1 LAEDNAFSHLVV
13 VGASAGSIEALSE
26 LVSTLPQD
34 FAAPIVITQHLDPER
49 VSYLEQILSSRS
61 TLPVRTVSDHVP
73 LEAGVIFVV
82 PSSHQVNITDHEIAF
97 QTCQDV
103 TAHREA
109 EEELRESEERLRQAL
124 EIETV
129 GVLFFKVDGSITDAN
144 EAFLGMSGYSREDL
158 AEGLLRWDD
167 MTPPEWMP
175 HSLKAIEEFRTTG
188 RTTPYEKEYIRKDGS
203 RWWAMFAATRL
214 GEEEGVEFVIDITE
228 SKRAEEALRE
238 SELRLR
244 TLMSNIPGAVFRSV
258 VREGQPVM
266 QFVSDRIEEITGYP
280 ASDFVADRVRWY
292 GSIIHPEDLPK
303 NEATVWRAME
313 RGEPYFLEYRILHA
327 DGGVRWVNERGSG
340 VFSAAGKLLWID
352 GAIFDITEHQKAEE
366 EREQLLARELSARAQ
381 AEERRR
387 LSREL
392 HDRVAHDIALVH
404 QSLELHEALKERD
417 PERAKSKFELARKT
431 TKEALESIRN
441 LSIKLRR
448 PEVSRGLEAALSDLL
463 RDVVPPTANFDLS
476 AEGDETLVPSE
487 ARAQVFLILRE
498 ALRNA
503 VAHSGCSRI
512 TVRLG
517 ILPEEIVGSVED
529 DGRGFRT
536 RALQPAD
543 HNGLK
548 SMQERAS
555 LLGGTL
561 DVFSAP
567 GRGTTVKV
575 TIPLEGGARD
585 GR

>member
-1 LAEDNAFSHLVV
+1 MAEDKTYSHLVV
-13 VGASAGSIEALSE
+13 IDASADSIEALSE

-34 FAAPIVITQHLDPER
+34 FPAPIVIVQHLDPER
-49 VSYLEQILSSRS
+49 VGNLEQILSRRS
-61 TLPVRTVSDHVP
+61 MLPVRTVSDHTP
-73 LEAGVIFVV
+73 LEAGVMFVV
-82 PSSHQVNITDHEIAF
+82 PPSHQVNITDHEIAF
-97 QTCQDV
+97 QTYRDV

-129 GVLFFKVDGSITDAN
+129 GVIFFKVDGSITDAN
-144 EAFLGMSGYSREDL
+144 EAFLQMCGYSREDL
-158 AEGLLRWDD
+158 AENLVRWDK

-175 HSLKAIEEFRTTG
+175 DSLKAIEEFRTTG

-203 RWWAMFAATRL
+203 RWWALFAAKRL

-238 SELRLR
+238 SELRFR

-280 ASDFVADRVRWY
+280 ASDFVAGRVRWY
-292 GSIIHPEDLPK
+292 RSIIHPEDLPK
-303 NEATVWRAME
+303 NGATVWRAME
-313 RGEPYFLEYRILHA
+313 RREPYFLEYRILHA

-340 VFSAAGKLLWID
+340 VFSASGKLLWID

-366 EREQLLARELSARAQ
+366 ERERLLARELTARAQ

-392 HDRVAHDIALVH
+392 HDRVAHDMALVH
-404 QSLELHEALKERD
+404 QSLELHEAFKERD
-417 PERAKSKFELARKT
+417 PERAKSKIELARKT

-441 LSIKLRR
+441 LSMKLRR
-448 PEVSRGLEAALSDLL
+448 SEVSRGLEAALSDLL
-463 RDVVPPTANFDLS
+463 RDVVPPTASFDLS
-476 AEGDETLVPSE
+476 AEGDETLVPTE

-498 ALRNA
+498 AIRNA
-503 VAHSGCSRI
+503 VAHSGCSCI

-529 DGRGFRT
+529 DGLGFHT
-536 RALQPAD
+536 QALQPAD

-561 DVFSAP
+561 DVSSTP
-567 GRGTTVKV
+567 GRGTTVTV
-575 TIPLEGGARD
+575 TVPLGERNGG
-585 GR
+585 

>member
-1 LAEDNAFSHLVV
+1 
-13 VGASAGSIEALSE
+13 
-26 LVSTLPQD
+26 
-34 FAAPIVITQHLDPER
+34 
-49 VSYLEQILSSRS
+49 
-61 TLPVRTVSDHVP
+61 
-73 LEAGVIFVV
+73 
-82 PSSHQVNITDHEIAF
+82 
-97 QTCQDV
+97 
-103 TAHREA
+103 
-109 EEELRESEERLRQAL
+109 
-124 EIETV
+124 
-129 GVLFFKVDGSITDAN
+129 
-144 EAFLGMSGYSREDL
+144 
-158 AEGLLRWDD
+158 
-167 MTPPEWMP
+167 
-175 HSLKAIEEFRTTG
+175 
-188 RTTPYEKEYIRKDGS
+188 
-203 RWWAMFAATRL
+203 MFAATRL

-238 SELRLR
+238 SELRFR

-258 VREGQPVM
+258 VREGEPVM
-266 QFVSDRIEEITGYP
+266 QFVSNRIEEITGYP

-487 ARAQVFLILRE
+487 TRAQVFLILRE

-529 DGRGFRT
+529 DGRGFRAQ
-536 RALQPAD
+536 ALQPAD

-561 DVFSAP
+561 DVSSAP